1 MNMAQMG
8 PTLIYVVV
16 LIAIFY
22 FLLIRPQKKQEKQM
36 KAMIDALKKG
46 DVVVTIGGFQAKVL
60 SVKGDALKVQIG
72 DNKAKLE
79 KWAVK
84 SVLKVSDEE
93 PEETEEPEEN
103 TEE

>member
-1 MNMAQMG
+1 MAQMG
-8 PTLIYVVV
+8 PTIIYVVV

-36 KAMIDALKKG
+36 KAMINALKKG
-46 DVVVTIGGFQAKVL
+46 DVIVTIGGFQAKII

-84 SVLKVSDEE
+84 SVLKVSDED
-93 PEETEEPEEN
+93 PEEAEELEEN

>member
-1 MNMAQMG
+1 MDMTQMG
-8 PTLIYVVV
+8 PTIIYVVV

-36 KAMIDALKKG
+36 KAMINALKKG
-46 DVVVTIGGFQAKVL
+46 DVIVTIGGFQAKIL
-60 SVKGDALKVQIG
+60 SVKGDTLKVQIG

-93 PEETEEPEEN
+93 PEAEELEEN